1 MELSEIDVRRPSLSR
16 GSAEGPARVCAP
28 CSMSQALEGVPPP
41 LPSAMSAL
49 SSSPRVTALST
60 SSSCALSFAGLHAG
74 QGLAQQAAFLA
85 SVRLMHEPS

>member
-1 MELSEIDVRRPSLSR
+1 MEVRRPSLSR

-28 CSMSQALEGVPPP
+28 CSMSQLLEEVLSA

-60 SSSCALSFAGLHAG
+60 SSNCALSFAGLHAG
-74 QGLAQQAAFLA
+74 QALLSEQLRFNILQEAEHADA
-85 SVRLMHEPS
+85 E